1 MSLRALLLVGLF
13 LIGTFGTNIE
23 ASPAAFVETWAEHFP
38 EVTSVGWGDL
48 TGDGQEE
55 ILVAQGDRIQ
65 VLRRGG
71 DALEL
76 AWELELPG
84 ISVTSIC
91 VAGPGRLIVGTGQAG
106 TVRCFR
112 LMGSQAV
119 EVQRSSYLWS
129 PVKKILSADLT
140 GTGREEFV
148 ALTEKGSVHLFQLDE
163 SGLEQLWVSPGDI
176 PLHLLLVA
184 DYDGDGRSEL
194 VVGDES
200 AVEVLKWVE
209 GEMLTVWKNYPWGQ
223 LTGVFQGAD
232 RELWLRTG
240 QDVLYAYRWNGETFV
255 LSWSLS
261 DPLLNMEAPVLGQID
276 DQPAFIGGATLPLPG
291 VGVWKASRSGLEEV
305 WFSGPIGVVKT
316 VLHLPTGEFLVATD
330 RDVVHLWRP
339 VPADYYR
346 AFFDGQPIQ
355 LLHPP
360 VQRRGNLWISLRD
373 ISELFRLTM
382 AWDRETKSITILK
395 DSLYV
400 ILKPDGQQ
408 IEVNGQSR
416 ILSASPFIQEGVTY
430 VPVDFVRFALG
441 GFVDWNDRTRTLWIQ
456 P

>member
-1 MSLRALLLVGLF
+1 MLLRALLLVGML
-13 LIGTFGTNIE
+13 LMSTFSATLE
-23 ASPAAFVETWAEHFP
+23 ASSMALVETWAGRFP
-38 EVTSVGWGDL
+38 DVTSVGWGDL

-55 ILVAQGDRIQ
+55 ILVAQGERIR
-65 VLRRGG
+65 VLSRTK
-71 DALEL
+71 DSLEV

-112 LMGSQAV
+112 LVGSQTV
-119 EVQRSSYLWS
+119 EVQRSDYLWS
-129 PVKKILSADLT
+129 PVKKMLFADLT
-140 GTGREEFV
+140 GTGHDEV
-148 ALTEKGSVHLFQLDE
+148 VVLTEKGSVHVFQQDE
-163 SGLEQLWVSPGDI
+163 NGLHQVWVSPGEI
-176 PLHLLLVA
+176 PLQLLLVA

-194 VVGDES
+194 VVGDEN
-200 AVEVLKWVE
+200 AVEVLKWE
-209 GEMLTVWKNYPWGQ
+209 DGQMITLWKNYPWGQ
-223 LTGVFQGAD
+223 LTGLFQGGD
-232 RELWLRTG
+232 KELWLRTG

-261 DPLLNMEAPVLGQID
+261 DPLLNMEAPVLGRID
-276 DQPAFIGGATLPLPG
+276 NQPAFIGGATLPHWG
-291 VGVWKASRSGLEEV
+291 VGVWKASKGGLEEI
-305 WFSGPIGVVKT
+305 WFSGPIGVVKS
-316 VLHLPTGEFLVATD
+316 VLHLPSGEFLVMTD

-339 VPADYYR
+339 VPAGFYR
-346 AFFDGQPIQ
+346 MVFAGQQIQ

-360 VQRRGNLWISLRD
+360 VERRGALWISLRD

-382 AWDRETKSITILK
+382 AWDRETKSITVLK
-395 DSLYV
+395 GSLYV
-400 ILKPDGQQ
+400 ILKPDTER

-416 ILSASPFIQEGVTY
+416 ILSASPFIQKDVTY
-430 VPVDFVRFALG
+430 VPIDFIRVALG